1 MCGWSQALLSVRNAP
16 PPNPLAPALVT
27 HVQNGE
33 AELDGQVAPTL
44 AAPDSFFFFFVN
56 PDCISGGS

>member
-44 AAPDSFFFFFVN
+44 AAPDSLFFFL
-56 PDCISGGS
+56 

>member
-16 PPNPLAPALVT
+16 PPNPLAPALV

-44 AAPDSFFFFFVN
+44 AAPDSLFFFL
-56 PDCISGGS
+56 